1 MSAVSLRLPDELI
14 DQTNRL
20 AKQLNQTKTDY
31 IRKAVESFNRLNEQR
46 LFEQALIRSA
56 QEVRAETIA
65 TLNALSNADR
75 DGLND

>member
-1 MSAVSLRLPDELI
+1 MSAVSLRLPDDLI

-56 QEVRAETIA
+56 QEVHAETIT
-65 TLNALSNADR
+65 TLDTLGNADR